1 MKFSRGFEAEAD
13 YLGVQT
19 IYHAGYDPSAFVS
32 FFEKIQAMEKSS
44 CMAKVRSVPFTL
56 RIEPQ
61 ERSALESLSK
71 VEGRP
76 VSQLLNDA
84 IKSYLRRRGR
94 NERSLEAN
102 LAKLRAYRKQDP
114 GFQKAKAAFVEAEAS
129 FEDPV
134 EGEPIEQFDIED
146 MLKPGPVQSRIRDI
160 LDA

>member
-1 MKFSRGFEAEAD
+1 LKFSRGFEAEAD

-44 CMAKVRSVPFTL
+44 CMAKVRRVPFTL

-76 VSQLLNDA
+76 VNQLLNDA

-94 NERSLEAN
+94 ERTQPRGESGKASGPSQ
-102 LAKLRAYRKQDP
+102 AGSWIP
-114 GFQKAKAAFVEAEAS
+114 KAKAAFVEAEAS

-160 LDA
+160 LDG